1 MSGYIDLGLDGFQRD
16 TQALEEKF
24 RKMDKEVQD
33 RIAKEVVAEAGQIF
47 LEEQKRLLAS
57 APNPKMR
64 KFADSLKIWE
74 HESKS
79 GWRVEVGY
87 PAEMFS
93 VVRKK
98 RKSKVKKGVSM
109 SYEHEKYVEEKDN
122 IEVYIYEFGRP
133 GAKGLKKGGTDTIGR
148 KIGKT
153 EPYSVIRAAMFLKRE
168 EVVKEIERRFYEEI
182 EKIWNE

>member
-1 MSGYIDLGLDGFQRD
+1 MSGYIDLGLDGLQHD
-16 TQALEEKF
+16 IQALDEKF
-24 RKMDKEVQD
+24 RKLDAAVQD
-33 RIAKEVVAEAGQIF
+33 KIASEVIAEAGQIF
-47 LEEQKRLLAS
+47 LEEQKRLLAA
-57 APNPKMR
+57 APNPKMH

-74 HESKS
+74 RKSKG

-98 RKSKVKKGVSM
+98 RKSKVKKGISM

-133 GAKGLKKGGTDTIGR
+133 GAKGLKKGGTDTLGR

-153 EPYSVIRAAMFLKRE
+153 EPYSVIRASMFLKRE
-168 EVVKEIERRFYEEI
+168 DVMKEVEKRFYEEI
-182 EKIWNE
+182 ERIWNE